1 MAFISGGVNMWAAI
15 ACMII
20 IPVVVAIVAT
30 VALIENDDMTLDDV
44 KEFIVFLDERA
55 DDRKQKRQE
64 RGKFYGKNSRY

>member
-20 IPVVVAIVAT
+20 IPVTVAIVT
-30 VALIENDDMTLDDV
+30 LGLLIGDDCITLDEI
-44 KEFIVFLDERA
+44 KEFIVWLDERA
-55 DDRKQKRQE
+55 DGRKKKRQE